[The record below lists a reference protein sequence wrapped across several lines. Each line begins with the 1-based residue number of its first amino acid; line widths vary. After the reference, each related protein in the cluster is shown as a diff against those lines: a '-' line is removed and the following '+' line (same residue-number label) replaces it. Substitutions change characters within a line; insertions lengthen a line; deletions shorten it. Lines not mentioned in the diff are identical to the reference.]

1 MNARQIQALNSRFLG
16 KDYPTDV
23 IAFSFDGPAGKVIA
37 DIAVSTDAA
46 CINAREFKNNLLD
59 EIYLYVIHGL
69 LHILGYDDK
78 NLKQRKLMQ
87 AKAENILSEFRKCHN
102 S

>member
-1 MNARQIQALNSRFLG
+1 MDARKIQALNLRFLG

-23 IAFSFDGPAGKVIA
+23 IAFNFADPQGKISA

-46 CINAREFKNNLLD
+46 CLNFREFKTNLLD
-59 EIYLYVIHGL
+59 EVYLYVIHGL

-78 NLKQRKLMQ
+78 NLKQRKIMQ
-87 AKAENILSEFRKCHN
+87 AKAEAILRNFRA
-102 S
+102 